1 LSRHADTM
9 MSTLERLKD
18 RFDGAQEEVAP
29 TDRVPFIFPTY
40 LAMFVFLK
48 FITSA
53 MPMIQCDVADD
64 VDM

>member
-1 LSRHADTM
+1 M

-40 LAMFVFLK
+40 LHGGTCIRVYAY
-48 FITSA
+48 TA
-53 MPMIQCDVADD
+53 R
-64 VDM
+64 